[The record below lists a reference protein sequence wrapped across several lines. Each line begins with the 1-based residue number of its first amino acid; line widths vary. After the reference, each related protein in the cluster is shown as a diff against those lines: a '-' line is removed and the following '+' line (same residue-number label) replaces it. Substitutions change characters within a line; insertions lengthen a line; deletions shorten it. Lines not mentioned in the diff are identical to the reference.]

1 MFPRSS
7 RKEITEATEENMA
20 SRLQLE
26 LGPYAFTSLFLYSI
40 TATLKGETA

>member
-7 RKEITEATEENMA
+7 RKQTTEASEESMA

-26 LGPYAFTSLFLYSI
+26 LGEY
-40 TATLKGETA
+40 LKNIGL